1 MKKTVMEADTRQ
13 RILAAAA
20 EVFASIGFAGARV
33 DDIAA
38 KAGINKAML
47 YYHVGDKDRLYETVL
62 TDTVERVPPVLRA
75 ALENV
80 ATPAEKI
87 QCLLD
92 TIATFGTSNPQFVPI
107 MLREIASGGATL
119 PDEMIVRMAGIF
131 RIVAEVLA
139 EGRAAGA
146 FRETDPLLT
155 HVSLVGGMMFLIAS
169 HPIRT
174 RLAKVAGVA
183 HTQTMEDIARHV
195 GNLFL
200 HGIEAEPKPAKT
212 TTKKRA
218 AKKPAAKKPAGRS
231 KK

>member
-1 MKKTVMEADTRQ
+1 MKKTVTEADTRQ

-47 YYHVGDKDRLYETVL
+47 YYHVGDKDRLYATVL
-62 TDTVERVPPVLRA
+62 TDTVERVAPVLRA

-80 ATPAEKI
+80 ETPAEKI
-87 QCLLD
+87 QCVLD
-92 TIATFGTSNPQFVPI
+92 TFASFGTINPHFVPI
-107 MLREIASGGATL
+107 ILREIASGGATL
-119 PDEMIVRMAGIF
+119 PDEMLVRMAGIF

-139 EGRAAGA
+139 EGRAAGV

-155 HVSLVGGMMFLIAS
+155 HVSLVGAMMFLIAS
-169 HPIRT
+169 QPIRE
-174 RLAKVAGVA
+174 RLAKFAGID
-183 HTQTMEDIARHV
+183 HPQTMQEIAAHL
-195 GNLFL
+195 GNLYL
-200 HGIEAEPKPAKT
+200 HGLAA
-212 TTKKRA
+212 TKKPTKKA
-218 AKKPAAKKPAGRS
+218 ATKSKTRS